1 MDNKMNE
8 LSTSMTSKD
17 YSENVRDLIQVDS
30 IVSIPRSEFLML
42 RELLETAL
50 EPRVKFQ
57 ESHAEMRKEAQN
69 VMKENVRSALMI
81 IGKIG

>member
-1 MDNKMNE
+1 MEGEVNKSLQHIE
-8 LSTSMTSKD
+8 EPQSI
-17 YSENVRDLIQVDS
+17 RDLIQVDS

-50 EPRVKFQ
+50 EPLVKYKEGQ
-57 ESHAEMRKEAQN
+57 TAEMRKEAQN
-69 VMKENVRSALMI
+69 SRIENIRSALLI